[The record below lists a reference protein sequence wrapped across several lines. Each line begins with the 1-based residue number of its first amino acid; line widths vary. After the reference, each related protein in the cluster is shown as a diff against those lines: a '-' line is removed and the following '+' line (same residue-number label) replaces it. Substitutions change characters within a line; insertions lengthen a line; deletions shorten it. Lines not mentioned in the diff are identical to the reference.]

1 MDKRTIRR
9 RCAARVREL
18 SIPVPFDIETFC
30 DTLGHQRGRP
40 VYVRPM
46 SLRLVASGIW
56 LATDAADYILFEQ
69 RSTVYHQLHIVFHE
83 LGHMLCGHQPG
94 PQALQAAL
102 GLSPAAL
109 TAASVNLHRLHRLM
123 CRAAYTSVEELEAEL
138 FASLMRERIPD
149 APLAT
154 LAPADPELAW
164 LLHQLAVSLAVGE
177 VPA

>member
-1 MDKRTIRR
+1 
-9 RCAARVREL
+9 
-18 SIPVPFDIETFC
+18 
-30 DTLGHQRGRP
+30 
-40 VYVRPM
+40 
-46 SLRLVASGIW
+46 
-56 LATDAADYILFEQ
+56 
-69 RSTVYHQLHIVFHE
+69 
-83 LGHMLCGHQPG
+83 
-94 PQALQAAL
+94 
-102 GLSPAAL
+102 
-109 TAASVNLHRLHRLM
+109 M